1 MILTQRLL
9 GANGCRFIDS
19 VAGATTGNTFYAMVV
34 NADCVLSTLTTVGGQ
49 NLITQYN
56 LSGKTIRQG
65 TLIPA
70 FNGDPIAAVTVS
82 SGSIIGYGFNL
93 LG

>member
-9 GANGCRFIDS
+9 GANGCRFIDAS
-19 VAGATTGNTFYAMVV
+19 SSGNSFYAIVV
-34 NADCVLSTLTTVGGQ
+34 NADCVLTTLTTVGGQ
-49 NLITQYN
+49 NLLTQYN
-56 LSGKTIRQG
+56 LSGKTLKQG

-70 FNGDPIAAVTVS
+70 FNGDPIAAVTPS
-82 SGSIIGYGFNL
+82 SGSVIGYGFNM